1 MKRSPVKITALLLT
15 VLLTSCTIYALGNDD
30 AEIEVHE
37 NTGLDGSVPGS
48 DRGKTAEELRFPLN
62 CGVIVEE
69 NIQTVCDSI
78 KILPTETVK
87 ADDSLRSFGQ
97 TDYSDDTAVCEVG
110 IQTYVVLD
118 NLALPLFPT
127 FYDPDMALELT
138 KDRCGTILNDIKT
151 TYGLDD
157 LSLENWREYQENM
170 WSLDQYVETD
180 EQFCY
185 LRSLVDR
192 YDILCRNNYLVS
204 LAASADSVYG
214 LLSNDDFL
222 SNLSYFV
229 TDDLET
235 AGIIERIRE
244 TNGGYRTR
252 VVPESLTG
260 V

>member
-1 MKRSPVKITALLLT
+1 M
-15 VLLTSCTIYALGNDD
+15 
-30 AEIEVHE
+30 
-37 NTGLDGSVPGS
+37 
-48 DRGKTAEELRFPLN
+48 
-62 CGVIVEE
+62 IVEE
-69 NIQTVCDSI
+69 NIQTACDSI
-78 KILPTETVK
+78 KILPAETVK

-118 NLALPLFPT
+118 DLALPLLPT
-127 FYDPDMALELT
+127 FYDPDMALELI
-138 KDRCGTILNDIKT
+138 KDRCEIILNDIKT

-157 LSLENWREYQENM
+157 LSVENWREYQENM
-170 WSLDQYVETD
+170 WSLDQYEETD
-180 EQFCY
+180 DQFADLDY
-185 LRSLVDR
+185 FFLT
-192 YDILCRNNYLVS
+192 YDILSRNNYLVS

-222 SNLSYFV
+222 SDLSYFV
-229 TDDLET
+229 TDDLEA

>member
-1 MKRSPVKITALLLT
+1 MKKFPVKTTALLLS
-15 VLLTSCTIYALGNDD
+15 VLLTSSSICALGN
-30 AEIEVHE
+30 E
-37 NTGLDGSVPGS
+37 NAQIRVDGNEELNGSVTGS
-48 DRGKTAEELRFPLN
+48 DRGKTAEELRSPLN
-62 CGVIVEE
+62 CEVIVEE
-69 NIQTVCDSI
+69 NIQTACDSI
-78 KILPTETVK
+78 KILPAETVK

-118 NLALPLFPT
+118 DLALPLLPT
-127 FYDPDMALELT
+127 FYDPDMALELI
-138 KDRCGTILNDIKT
+138 KDRCEIILNDIKT

-157 LSLENWREYQENM
+157 LSVENWREYQENM
-170 WSLDQYVETD
+170 WSLDQYEETD
-180 EQFCY
+180 DQFADLDY
-185 LRSLVDR
+185 FFLT
-192 YDILCRNNYLVS
+192 YDILSRNNHLVS

-222 SNLSYFV
+222 SDLSYFV
-229 TDDLET
+229 TDDLEA

-260 V
+260 T